1 MPKPPQGKALANGI
15 KHGYRSGLEEQTA
28 EHLRKLSIPFEYE
41 PKGKRVP
48 YLIPASKHTYTPDF
62 VFPNGLIVETKG
74 RFTTADRKKHQLIKQ
89 QHPEL
94 DIRFV
99 FQNANAKLYKGSPT
113 TYAMWCKKNGFLY
126 AHKTIPEA
134 WLKSCQK
141 KD

>member
-1 MPKPPQGKALANGI
+1 MRRKRPSGASANGI

-28 EHLRKLSIPFEYE
+28 ADLKKLNIPFEYE
-41 PKGKRVP
+41 PKDKRIK
-48 YLIPASKHTYTPDF
+48 YTIPASSHSYTPDF
-62 VFPNGLIVETKG
+62 VFPGGLIVETKG
-74 RFTTADRKKHQLIKQ
+74 RFTTADRKKHQLIKT

-113 TYAMWCKKNGFLY
+113 TYAMWCEKNGFLY
-126 AHKTIPEA
+126 AHKVIPKA
-134 WLKSCQK
+134 WLKPK